1 MMKVKIKI
9 SGGLPEPCKAP
20 KTSHACAPSS
30 RFSGRKQ
37 GRHILTALTLTPG
50 QLAVELKL

>member
-9 SGGLPEPCKAP
+9 SGGFRTLQGAEDFARLR
-20 KTSHACAPSS
+20 SVISS
-30 RFSGRKQ
+30 ARKQ
-37 GRHILTALTLTPG
+37 GLDILEALTLGPD

>member
-9 SGGLPEPCKAP
+9 SGGFRTLQGTHDFARLR
-20 KTSHACAPSS
+20 SVISS
-30 RFSGRKQ
+30 ARKQ